1 MANTF
6 EEKMKE
12 LETVVAGLE
21 KGDLELDKAIEMFES
36 GIRISKECNKKLEE
50 AERKINILV
59 EKDGKLE
66 EETFEE

>member
-1 MANTF
+1 MADTF

-36 GIRISKECNKKLEE
+36 GIKISKECNKKLEE